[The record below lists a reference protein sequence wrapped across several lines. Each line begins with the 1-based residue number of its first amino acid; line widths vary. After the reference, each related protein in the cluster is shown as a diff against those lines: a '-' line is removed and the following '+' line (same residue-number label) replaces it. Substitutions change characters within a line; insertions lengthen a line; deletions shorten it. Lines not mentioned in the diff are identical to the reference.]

1 MSAVDSVRISLR
13 TFSVCARR
21 VRDPTAAAADDT
33 KLMNCMYSA
42 FVNNF
47 GQYVVPHVPVRDRFT
62 MKFSIDG
69 EVKEHDVDPLSALV
83 PEHSYELSAI
93 YNNSAPR
100 IRALTA
106 MANGKPVQIA
116 APGSQVT
123 LHAIADDPDGDALE
137 YRWVLPDGA
146 PPVGP
151 VTSPDLN
158 WTVPNLRHRFSIT
171 VVVSDKRGGY
181 ASNGITID
189 AASQRATFSGTVVD
203 PDGAA
208 IEAAQ
213 VEVNGRL
220 VNTDSVGH
228 FALEAPIADRYVMN
242 IRKPGFSTPASAFGT
257 ASYIYRASVPAG
269 RWTLHR
275 AQVTTVDPTR
285 PIVLGQRRNEKDCVG
300 TSRTERR

>member
-1 MSAVDSVRISLR
+1 MALIPALSASMSAVDSVRISLR

-123 LHAIADDPDGDALE
+123 LHAIADE
-137 YRWVLPDGA
+137 Q
-146 PPVGP
+146 
-151 VTSPDLN
+151 
-158 WTVPNLRHRFSIT
+158 LR
-171 VVVSDKRGGY
+171 K
-181 ASNGITID
+181 
-189 AASQRATFSGTVVD
+189 
-203 PDGAA
+203 
-208 IEAAQ
+208 
-213 VEVNGRL
+213 
-220 VNTDSVGH
+220 
-228 FALEAPIADRYVMN
+228 
-242 IRKPGFSTPASAFGT
+242 
-257 ASYIYRASVPAG
+257 
-269 RWTLHR
+269 
-275 AQVTTVDPTR
+275 
-285 PIVLGQRRNEKDCVG
+285 
-300 TSRTERR
+300 